1 MPRPVA
7 LAACLLSLLP
17 LPVLAAAA
25 QAQAAAASKQGNV
38 VLYRCV
44 GSQGAIA
51 LRDSP
56 CPTDQRQQVITM
68 QRPQDPP
75 PPAHPIPAAKPE
87 KTAVP
92 EREVRVVIAQPPR
105 PMYECVAPDGER
117 YTSDTAEG
125 RQRWVPAWV
134 HAYPLRP
141 RQGPRPAASTGLSV
155 SGGTHSGNASA
166 SFSIGG
172 QTGHDRPVHVPGVA
186 IPVGG
191 AWVNDECHALP
202 QQEVCARLSDRKY
215 EILRRYGGVMP
226 SERHAMDLEQRGID
240 ARMANDCPGW

>member
-1 MPRPVA
+1 MPRSSALVA
-7 LAACLLSLLP
+7 ILLGLLP
-17 LPVLAAAA
+17 LPVLAAP
-25 QAQAAAASKQGNV
+25 QAASAKGNV

-75 PPAHPIPAAKPE
+75 PSMHPAPAGKPE
-87 KTAVP
+87 KAAAP

-105 PMYECVAPDGER
+105 PMYECVSPDGER

-125 RQRWVPAWV
+125 RQRWVPTWV
-134 HAYPLRP
+134 HAYPMHP
-141 RQGPRPAASTGLSV
+141 PHGPRPAASASLSV
-155 SGGTHSGNASA
+155 TGGTRSGNASA
-166 SFSIGG
+166 SLSIGG
-172 QTGHDRPVHVPGVA
+172 HTGYDRPAYSPGVA

>member
-1 MPRPVA
+1 MPHPAALVA
-7 LAACLLSLLP
+7 LLLSILP
-17 LPVLAAAA
+17 LPVLAAP
-25 QAQAAAASKQGNV
+25 QAAAAKKDSM

-56 CPTDQRQQVITM
+56 CPADQRQQVITM

-75 PPAHPIPAAKPE
+75 PSAHPAPAPKAEKPAA
-87 KTAVP
+87 P
-92 EREVRVVIAQPPR
+92 EREVRIVIAQPPR

-125 RQRWVPAWV
+125 YRRWVPTWV
-134 HAYPLRP
+134 HAYPMHP
-141 RQGPRPAASTGLSV
+141 PQGPRPAASAGLSV
-155 SGGTHSGNASA
+155 SGGTRSGNASA
-166 SFSIGG
+166 SVSIGG
-172 QTGHDRPVHVPGVA
+172 QIGHDRPGYAPGVA

-202 QQEVCARLSDRKY
+202 QQEICARLSDRKY
-215 EILRRYGGVMP
+215 EILRQYGSKMP

>member
-1 MPRPVA
+1 MFRPA
-7 LAACLLSLLP
+7 AIACLLLPGLL
-17 LPVLAAAA
+17 LSSAAAA
-25 QAQAAAASKQGNV
+25 TPQAAAPKGSV

-44 GSQGAIA
+44 GSQGTIA
-51 LRDSP
+51 VRDSP
-56 CPTDQRQQVITM
+56 CPAGQRQQVITM

-75 PPAHPIPAAKPE
+75 PSARPAPARPE
-87 KTAVP
+87 KPAVP

-117 YTSDTAEG
+117 YASDTADG

-172 QTGHDRPVHVPGVA
+172 QTGHGRPVYVPGVA